1 MMRTIPALFVLA
13 ACSSDPAPV
22 SPSEAGVD
30 GAAPLGDASTDG
42 GSVSDARPV
51 TGPHLVFVSTTTGAG
66 STWGAHAGDAICA
79 KDAKAAGLGD
89 RTFVAWVSTAGDLAV
104 DRLPD
109 GVAWYVPDAQAPGPA
124 TQAFAS
130 RAALRTT
137 PPALAINR
145 LAGGGAAPL
154 RNVWTGLDQ
163 TRNAAL
169 DCDGWRLG
177 NVSAA
182 GNVGIVASTSVT
194 WTAQDA
200 VACDVALPVYCF
212 DVTP

>member
-1 MMRTIPALFVLA
+1 
-13 ACSSDPAPV
+13 
-22 SPSEAGVD
+22 
-30 GAAPLGDASTDG
+30 
-42 GSVSDARPV
+42 
-51 TGPHLVFVSTTTGAG
+51 
-66 STWGAHAGDAICA
+66 
-79 KDAKAAGLGD
+79 
-89 RTFVAWVSTAGDLAV
+89 
-104 DRLPD
+104 
-109 GVAWYVPDAQAPGPA
+109 WYVPDAQPPSPA

-130 RAALRTT
+130 RAALRAG
-137 PPALAINR
+137 PPAVAISR

-154 RNVWTGLDQ
+154 RTVWTGLDQ
-163 TRNAAL
+163 SRNAAL